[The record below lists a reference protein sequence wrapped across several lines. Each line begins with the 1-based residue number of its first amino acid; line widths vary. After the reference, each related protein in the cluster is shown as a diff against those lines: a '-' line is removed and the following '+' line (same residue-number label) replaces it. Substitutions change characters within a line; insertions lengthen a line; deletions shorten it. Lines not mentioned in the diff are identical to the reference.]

1 MQHARRLEIIFKQI
15 KNFKSCTFYATWPP
29 EAKDKR
35 TFLLSLV
42 HEAYAL
48 KRNNGIDITKRERKS
63 CLRNEKNV
71 CFNN

>member
-1 MQHARRLEIIFKQI
+1 MQHARRLEEIIFKQI

-48 KRNNGIDITKRERKS
+48 REIMALISPRERE
-63 CLRNEKNV
+63 REKKL
-71 CFNN
+71 FKK